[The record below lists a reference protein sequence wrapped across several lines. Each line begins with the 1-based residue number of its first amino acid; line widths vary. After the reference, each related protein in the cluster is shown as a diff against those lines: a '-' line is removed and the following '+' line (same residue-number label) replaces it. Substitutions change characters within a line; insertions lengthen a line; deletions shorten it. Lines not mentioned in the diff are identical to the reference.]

1 MQFIMFIML
10 LFVFLFNI
18 VQLIIYY
25 DSIKVA
31 LIKKIFDYRKQVIMK
46 DIFIFG
52 LIVVVI
58 IDLIYIIKLENKISL
73 LQEELNERE
82 L

>member
-1 MQFIMFIML
+1 
-10 LFVFLFNI
+10 
-18 VQLIIYY
+18 
-25 DSIKVA
+25 
-31 LIKKIFDYRKQVIMK
+31 MK

-58 IDLIYIIKLENKISL
+58 IDLVYIIKLENKISL

>member
-1 MQFIMFIML
+1 
-10 LFVFLFNI
+10 
-18 VQLIIYY
+18 
-25 DSIKVA
+25 
-31 LIKKIFDYRKQVIMK
+31 MK

-82 L
+82 

>member
-1 MQFIMFIML
+1 
-10 LFVFLFNI
+10 
-18 VQLIIYY
+18 
-25 DSIKVA
+25 
-31 LIKKIFDYRKQVIMK
+31 MK

>member
-1 MQFIMFIML
+1 
-10 LFVFLFNI
+10 
-18 VQLIIYY
+18 
-25 DSIKVA
+25 
-31 LIKKIFDYRKQVIMK
+31 MK

-82 L
+82 LWWFKS